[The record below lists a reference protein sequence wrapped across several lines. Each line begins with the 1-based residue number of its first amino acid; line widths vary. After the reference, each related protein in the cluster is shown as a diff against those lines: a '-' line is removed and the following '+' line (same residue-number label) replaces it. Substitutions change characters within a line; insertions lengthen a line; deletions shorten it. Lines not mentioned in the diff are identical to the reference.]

1 MKNSLILV
9 LFFFI
14 PFNSTSTRYDPTTVN
29 SVSNIVVYQINSEWN
44 ERNTIRNLDDL
55 RGCKYVYGYLEDQ
68 PDVFKEKIKSVPA
81 VFITIDGKI
90 VYKYQAGLSMVPTIG
105 YREIQAEVNKAK
117 LK

>member
-1 MKNSLILV
+1 MKNSLTLIL
-9 LFFFI
+9 LFFI
-14 PFNSTSTRYDPTTVN
+14 PFNSTSTRYSPTIDG
-29 SVSNIVVYQINSEWN
+29 SVSKVVVYQINSEWN
-44 ERNTIRNLDDL
+44 ERNTIKNLSGL

-81 VFITIDGKI
+81 VFITNDGKI

-105 YREIQAEVNKAK
+105 YKEIQAEVNKAK